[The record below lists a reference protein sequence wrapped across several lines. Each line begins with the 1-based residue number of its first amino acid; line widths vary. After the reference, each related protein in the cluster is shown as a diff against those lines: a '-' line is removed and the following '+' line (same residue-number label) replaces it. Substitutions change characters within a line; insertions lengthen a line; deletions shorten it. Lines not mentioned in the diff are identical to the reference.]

1 MELFNKREDVIDLEL
16 TPYGELLLLEGVF
29 KPTYYAFFDDEVLY
43 DSRYAGI
50 EVEAQNKIKDRIKEK
65 HGRVPDSDNKLI
77 DMLIE
82 YKDKEIII

>member
-1 MELFNKREDVIDLEL
+1 MKEIEQCESKISQEELIERLKWQVNHLYRMLEL
-16 TPYGELLLLEGVF
+16 HADESSLL
-29 KPTYYAFFDDEVLY
+29 A
-43 DSRYAGI
+43 
-50 EVEAQNKIKDRIKEK
+50 EAIDGLGYEEEIKNRIKEK

>member
-1 MELFNKREDVIDLEL
+1 MEQIEQCESKIPSKELIERLKWQVNHLYRMLEL
-16 TPYGELLLLEGVF
+16 HADESLLWTEAIDELGYE
-29 KPTYYAFFDDEVLY
+29 E
-43 DSRYAGI
+43 
-50 EVEAQNKIKDRIKEK
+50 EIKDRIKEK